1 MKFERESE
9 VPSQPADPSKFVG
22 EVWRA
27 EILERVSEGGLRG
40 LRLAYAPGSR
50 SNWHVH
56 TGEQALVVV
65 SGRGLVKREGDDT
78 ARVVEPGDWVHV
90 EPGESHW
97 HGSAPDNVLVHL
109 AVTASGGTEWGPAVT
124 EEEYDASVPGEAPPR

>member
-9 VPSQPADPSKFVG
+9 VPSRPADASKFVG
-22 EVWRA
+22 EVWQA
-27 EILERVSEGGLRG
+27 EILTRISDGGLRG
-40 LRLAYAPGSR
+40 HRFAYGPRGR

-65 SGRGLVKREGDDT
+65 AGRGLVQREGDDK

-90 EPGESHW
+90 QPGESHW
-97 HGSAPDNVLVHL
+97 HGAAPDNVLVHL
-109 AVTASGGTEWGPAVT
+109 AITATGGTDWGAAVSDD
-124 EEEYDASVPGEAPPR
+124 EYDSSVPGV